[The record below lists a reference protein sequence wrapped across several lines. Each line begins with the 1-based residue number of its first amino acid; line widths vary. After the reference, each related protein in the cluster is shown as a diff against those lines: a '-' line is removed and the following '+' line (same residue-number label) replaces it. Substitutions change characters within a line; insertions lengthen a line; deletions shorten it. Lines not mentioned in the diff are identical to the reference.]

1 MFEPRDPPYPE
12 LKKTHTM
19 AHVGR
24 PYTDFKPPPAAP
36 VWAAIEGL
44 ARYHVLVAALELDV
58 FDTLQRLGPSRV
70 DAINAEIDASE
81 EHLRTLLDSVVV
93 LGLLDQR
100 NGVYELNDTAERY
113 LVSDGPAT
121 MAALVPVAPGPHDNW
136 THLADTVRNGRPA
149 TPIDDDPAA
158 FYVPLVEGTFTTM
171 YRCAMRADLKVRYS
185 ALDAPRVLDLGAG
198 GAPWAIA
205 MLSGNPSAT
214 AVVNDLDG
222 VIDVA
227 RRKAVEHEVA
237 DRVTF
242 LPGDF
247 HTVEI
252 EPSSF
257 DIVVLGH
264 VCRTEG
270 AAGSQRLIARAYEA
284 LRTEGTLIL
293 ADYFCDIDRKLNPH
307 AVLMGATMMA
317 STVNGNGFTGQQY
330 SEWIRAAGF
339 EAIRLIEPI
348 GFQQQF
354 VATKPRPSDAKA
366 DTDTD
371 TDKGK

>member
-1 MFEPRDPPYPE
+1 MFEPRDAPYPQ

-24 PYTDFKPPPAAP
+24 PFTDFKPPPAAP

-58 FDTLQRLGPSRV
+58 FDTLQRIGPSTLEQV
-70 DAINAEIDASE
+70 NAEIRASP
-81 EHLRTLLDSVVV
+81 EHLRTLLDSIVV
-93 LGLLDQR
+93 LELLDQV
-100 NGVYELNDTAERY
+100 NGVYDLNDAARRY

-121 MAALVPVAPGPHDNW
+121 MADLIPVAPGPHDNW
-136 THLADTVRNGRPA
+136 SRLADTVRNGRPA
-149 TPIDDDPAA
+149 RPIEDDPAA

-171 YRCAMRADLKVRYS
+171 YRCAMRADLKLRYS
-185 ALDAPRVLDLGAG
+185 ALTAPRVLDLGAG
-198 GAPWAIA
+198 GAPWSIAI
-205 MLSGNPSAT
+205 LHGNPTAT
-214 AVVNDLDG
+214 AVVNDLPG
-222 VIDVA
+222 VLPVA
-227 RRKAVEHEVA
+227 ERKASEHGVA
-237 DRVTF
+237 DRIE
-242 LPGDF
+242 LLSGDF

-252 EPSSF
+252 ESDAY

-270 AAGSQRLIARAYEA
+270 ADGARHLIERAFAA
-284 LRTEGTLIL
+284 LRPEGTLIL
-293 ADYFCDIDRKLNPH
+293 ADYFCDVDRKLNPH

-317 STVNGNGFTGQQY
+317 STLNGNGFTGRQY

-348 GFQQQF
+348 GFQQQY
-354 VATKPRPSDAKA
+354 VASKPRRPGTPTTS
-366 DTDTD
+366 
-371 TDKGK
+371 GE